1 MVARHWPPLRPA
13 ALPGVPNP
21 ETDRRLPLPKPQ
33 PDMTWSF
40 WNTVDGQLSVRPL
53 EALPDREAAPWNDR
67 TAPGGLGVTGS
78 LGGEDR
84 LGWVDLP
91 LTAGREIPEYV
102 RLREELLAEGFE
114 RLVVV
119 GMGGSVLAP
128 RALVSGLPRG
138 RGLEVEFL
146 DSLAPEAV
154 LDVLPPDRQRRTVFL
169 VASKSGT
176 TVETRALE
184 AVIYG
189 TLQGAGAVPGRQFL
203 AVTDPGTPLHR
214 WADRAGYRARFAGKV
229 DVGGRFSALSSFGL
243 LPAALAGRGLG
254 DALERVRRVR
264 EALNAGGAAA
274 EPAFRLGALLARL
287 RAEGRW
293 HAHLTAAPGWGGV
306 LPWLEQLFAES
317 TGKEGTGIL
326 PVVCEWPHPERSADT
341 TLVIHLGPAEGK
353 DRERLEAGARAGV
366 PAIHCPP
373 DESGHLSLIF
383 RWQVAVAVA
392 AFRMGVDPYDQ
403 PDVEGPKAVARRLAE
418 DPASAPQPA
427 AVPGSDVR
435 EFLTRA
441 REGGLAVNAFG
452 HRSRMSEGLL
462 HALQRQIA
470 GRFRVTPAIGF
481 GSGLLHSLGQIEKGG
496 PPDLAVLMLTWNP
509 GPDIL
514 IPPSPELPAALGGLP
529 IGVFA
534 RLQAAADYEE
544 LKRRG
549 RRVLW
554 LDGALSGHGGLAEL
568 TTRLITLAD
577 C

>member
-1 MVARHWPPLRPA
+1 
-13 ALPGVPNP
+13 
-21 ETDRRLPLPKPQ
+21 
-33 PDMTWSF
+33 MTWSF
-40 WNTVDGQLSVRPL
+40 WTTVDGTPSARPL
-53 EALPDREAAPWNDR
+53 AALPDDEAAPWNDR

-78 LGGEDR
+78 RGGEDR

-91 LTAGREIPEYV
+91 LTAGREVPEYA
-102 RLREELLAEGFE
+102 RLREGLLAEGFE

-154 LDVLPPDRQRRTVFL
+154 LETLRPDRQRRTVFL

-184 AVIYG
+184 AVIHG

-229 DVGGRFSALSSFGL
+229 DVGGRFSALSAFGS
-243 LPAALAGRGLG
+243 LPAVLAGCDLG
-254 DALERVRRVR
+254 DELEGVRRVR
-264 EALNAGGAAA
+264 EALDAGPAA

-293 HAHLTAAPGWGGV
+293 QAHLTAAPGWEAL
-306 LPWLEQLFAES
+306 LPWLEQLFAET
-317 TGKEGTGIL
+317 TGKRGAGIL
-326 PVVCEWPHPERSADT
+326 PVTCEWPHPERLADT
-341 TLVIHLGPAEGK
+341 SLVIHLGPADTG
-353 DRERLEAGARAGV
+353 DRERLEAGAAAGV

-373 DESGHLSLIF
+373 DPSGRMAFLF
-383 RWQVAVAVA
+383 RWQIAVAVA

-403 PDVEGPKAVARRLAE
+403 PDVEGTKAAARRLAE
-418 DPASAPQPA
+418 DPGSAPQPA

-441 REGGLAVNAFG
+441 RQGGLAVNAFG

-462 HALQRQIA
+462 HALQRQLA
-470 GRFRVTPAIGF
+470 ARFRVTPAIGF

-496 PPDLAVLMLTWNP
+496 PDDLAVLMLTWDP

-514 IPPSPELPAALGGLP
+514 IPPSPGLPAALGGLG
-529 IGVFA
+529 IGAFA
-534 RLQAAADYEE
+534 RLQAAADYAE

-554 LDGALSGHGGLAEL
+554 LDGALPGHGGLAEL

-577 C
+577 R